1 MLNAAD
7 YQARRTGKWN
17 FWTLR
22 DTVDPQMLE
31 SLAAVVDRQPY
42 SKHPQTLAFTW
53 PPDTNP
59 SHYFLKVFHRRAGE
73 TKVKDLLRSTKARR
87 FWQQGLALNAA
98 GFTVPL
104 TVVFGER
111 PRWGSAE
118 RSLVLTE
125 KIDGQ
130 PAPVFLSGLTYSRD
144 NWAHVK
150 MKRDALVQLGQ
161 LVRRFH
167 DLGFVHGDML
177 ATNIFI
183 AQRSAGSLDFYLMD
197 NDRTRRYS
205 PWLTGNL
212 RKRNLVQ
219 LNRLPLAHITLQDR
233 LRFQHAYLGV
243 RRLTARDRRFARW
256 LEARTRQRRN
266 ECDGVDPSG
275 SFRKLMCL
283 VPETTSA
290 QNG

>member
-7 YQARRTGKWN
+7 YQALRMGKWD

-22 DTVDPQMLE
+22 NTVDAQMLE
-31 SLAAVVDRQPY
+31 SLAAIVDRQSY
-42 SKHPQTLAFTW
+42 SKHPQTLPFTW
-53 PPDTNP
+53 PLDATP
-59 SHYFLKVFHRRAGE
+59 SDYFLKVFHRRAGE
-73 TKVKDLLRSTKARR
+73 AKVKDLLRSTKARR

-104 TVVFGER
+104 TVVLGER
-111 PRWGSAE
+111 RRWCSAE
-118 RSLVLTE
+118 RSLVLTK

-130 PAPVFLSGLTYSRD
+130 PAPVFLSGLTYSRE

-167 DLGFVHGDML
+167 DLGFVHGDL
-177 ATNIFI
+177 VATNIFI
-183 AQRSAGSLDFYLMD
+183 VERSAGAPDFYLMD
-197 NDRTRRYS
+197 NDRTRRYP
-205 PWLTGNL
+205 PWMTGNL

-233 LRFQHAYLGV
+233 LHFLHAYLGV
-243 RRLTARDRRFARW
+243 QRLTTRNRRFARW

-266 ECDGVDPSG
+266 ECDGIDPNG
-275 SFRKLMCL
+275 SFRKLMCW